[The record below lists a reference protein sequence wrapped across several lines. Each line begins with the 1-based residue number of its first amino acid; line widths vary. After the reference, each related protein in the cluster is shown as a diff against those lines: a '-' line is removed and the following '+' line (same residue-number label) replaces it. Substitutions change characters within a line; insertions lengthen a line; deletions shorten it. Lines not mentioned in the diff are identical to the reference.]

1 MESSPLG
8 TAPTFPAGEL
18 TACLAAIPHTAWG
31 ETSTLQQSGTHHGY
45 RTASLI
51 QPDGPQSLAHIFQ
64 PVLEAFQPVYQA
76 WVSWL
81 EPGGYILPHIDAGP
95 YRERWQVP
103 IIPGALNDWQSEA
116 GVAFP
121 VSHWEPHSVVND
133 TDRPR
138 VHLVIDRASVLDE
151 SPILFQRV
159 EVP

>member
-1 MESSPLG
+1 MEGRPLG

-31 ETSTLQQSGTHHGY
+31 ETSTLEQSGTHHGY
-45 RTASLI
+45 RTASLV
-51 QPDGPQSLAHIFQ
+51 QPDGLQPLWHVFE
-64 PVLEAFQPVYQA
+64 PVLRAFAPVYQA
-76 WVSWL
+76 WVSSL

-103 IIPGALNDWQSEA
+103 IIPGSLNDLQAVA

-121 VSHWEPHSVVND
+121 VAHWEPHSVVND

-138 VHLVIDRASVLDE
+138 IHLVIDRQVIVDATVTE
-151 SPILFQRV
+151 FRRI
-159 EVP
+159 